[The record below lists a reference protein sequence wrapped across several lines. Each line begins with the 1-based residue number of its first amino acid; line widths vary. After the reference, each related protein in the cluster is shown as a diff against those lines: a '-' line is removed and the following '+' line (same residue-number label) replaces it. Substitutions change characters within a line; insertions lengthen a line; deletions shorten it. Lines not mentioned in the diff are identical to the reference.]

1 MGVSVCAC
9 VCVSGRCLTSHSV
22 TGSSNHRDF
31 RPLTNSHCSPVLFDT
46 VTVVV
51 TAAVVEATVEATVV
65 AVEVTVAVDGVRL
78 SSLFL
83 LPPTHPLHPFV
94 VLDLDHSGIDAL

>member
-1 MGVSVCAC
+1 
-9 VCVSGRCLTSHSV
+9 
-22 TGSSNHRDF
+22 
-31 RPLTNSHCSPVLFDT
+31 

-65 AVEVTVAVDGVRL
+65 AVEVTVAVDGVSAFSPL
-78 SSLFL
+78 SSSFS
-83 LPPTHPLHPFV
+83 PTHPLHPFV